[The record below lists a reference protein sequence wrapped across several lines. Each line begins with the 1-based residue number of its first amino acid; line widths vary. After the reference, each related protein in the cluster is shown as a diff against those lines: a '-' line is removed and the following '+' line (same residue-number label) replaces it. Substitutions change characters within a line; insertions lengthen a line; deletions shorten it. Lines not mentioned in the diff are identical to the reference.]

1 MEEWDHL
8 TDFLVV
14 GSGGGLAGAVAAS
27 AEGLDVLV
35 VEKSECIGGSTGMS
49 GGVLWLPNNPLMQRE
64 QVPDSMEA
72 ALDYFATVVGDAGPA
87 SSDARRRAFVR
98 EGINMILALEHEG
111 MSFLRCEGYSDYYA
125 DVPGVMGAQ
134 VRGRSIECVATDT
147 KRIGPL
153 AERLRPAAAAP
164 LVLRTG
170 EVPKMSLLR
179 TSAGKLT
186 ALRVG
191 ARTVGSRL
199 RNMRLTTNGGA
210 LTTQLLEVLLR
221 REVPVWSE
229 TPFVELVE
237 EDGRILG
244 AVVTRHG
251 RNVRIRARCGV
262 LIAAGGFAH
271 NGPMRRKYGQEP
283 NDGLWTTSNPGDTGE
298 VLENVI
304 EHGAAT
310 DMMDVA
316 WWIPTLLGPGD
327 TRQQSN
333 TRLMP
338 GSIIVDTSGQRY
350 MNESADYVRC
360 GYEMYKRE
368 RDNGAGIPSWTMFDS
383 RHRSRYLFG
392 KYPPG
397 KAPKDWL
404 AGGYLKSSDSIRGL
418 AEQCDIDP
426 ATLAATIERFNR
438 FATVGVDEDFHRG
451 ETAHE
456 KYYGDFSQKP
466 NVCLAPLGRP
476 PFFAVLTYPG
486 DVGTSGGV
494 LCNEHAQVLSTDG
507 VPLPG
512 LYAAGNVTASVMG
525 RTYPGAGASIAAS
538 TVFSFIAAKH
548 AASRMPASSGLA

>member
-1 MEEWDHL
+1 MEDWDYL

-27 AEGLDVLV
+27 GEGSGCARRREERVHRRLDGDVRRGAVAAEQSVDAAGTRARLD
-35 VEKSECIGGSTGMS
+35 GGRASSTS
-49 GGVLWLPNNPLMQRE
+49 P
-64 QVPDSMEA
+64 
-72 ALDYFATVVGDAGPA
+72 TVVGDAGPA

-271 NGPMRRKYGQEP
+271 NGPYAQKVRPGAQRR
-283 NDGLWTTSNPGDTGE
+283 
-298 VLENVI
+298 
-304 EHGAAT
+304 
-310 DMMDVA
+310 
-316 WWIPTLLGPGD
+316 
-327 TRQQSN
+327 
-333 TRLMP
+333 
-338 GSIIVDTSGQRY
+338 IVD
-350 MNESADYVRC
+350 
-360 GYEMYKRE
+360 
-368 RDNGAGIPSWTMFDS
+368 
-383 RHRSRYLFG
+383 H
-392 KYPPG
+392 
-397 KAPKDWL
+397 
-404 AGGYLKSSDSIRGL
+404 
-418 AEQCDIDP
+418 
-426 ATLAATIERFNR
+426 IEPR
-438 FATVGVDEDFHRG
+438 
-451 ETAHE
+451 
-456 KYYGDFSQKP
+456 
-466 NVCLAPLGRP
+466 
-476 PFFAVLTYPG
+476 
-486 DVGTSGGV
+486 
-494 LCNEHAQVLSTDG
+494 
-507 VPLPG
+507 
-512 LYAAGNVTASVMG
+512 
-525 RTYPGAGASIAAS
+525 
-538 TVFSFIAAKH
+538 
-548 AASRMPASSGLA
+548 